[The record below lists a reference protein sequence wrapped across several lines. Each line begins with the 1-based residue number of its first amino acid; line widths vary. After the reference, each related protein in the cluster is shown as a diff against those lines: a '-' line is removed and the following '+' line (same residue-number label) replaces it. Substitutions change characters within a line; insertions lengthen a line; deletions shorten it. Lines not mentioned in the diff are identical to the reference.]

1 MPGCRHTR
9 FMEFHHMQEWANGGL
24 TDMDNLIPLCSACH
38 SLVTEGYAEIT
49 RHGDEIVFDFGDGSR
64 YVSYNHSLP
73 VRNDSYV
80 MPKVEKRGCADSF
93 AS

>member
-1 MPGCRHTR
+1 MFAPRGGDSGTTR
-9 FMEFHHMQEWANGGL
+9 PTPTRVYTNPRIS
-24 TDMDNLIPLCSACH
+24 NLIPLCSSCH
-38 SLVTEGYAEIT
+38 SLVTEGYAQIT

-80 MPKVEKRGCADSF
+80 VPEVEKRGCADNF

>member
-1 MPGCRHTR
+1 MRSR
-9 FMEFHHMQEWANGGL
+9 GG
-24 TDMDNLIPLCSACH
+24 
-38 SLVTEGYAEIT
+38 
-49 RHGDEIVFDFGDGSR
+49 FGDGSR

-80 MPKVEKRGCADSF
+80 VPEVEKRGCADNF

>member
-1 MPGCRHTR
+1 MFESRGGGCGTHRLAPTR
-9 FMEFHHMQEWANGGL
+9 VYTNARIS
-24 TDMDNLIPLCSACH
+24 NLIPLCSACH

-80 MPKVEKRGCADSF
+80 MPKAEKRGCADSF